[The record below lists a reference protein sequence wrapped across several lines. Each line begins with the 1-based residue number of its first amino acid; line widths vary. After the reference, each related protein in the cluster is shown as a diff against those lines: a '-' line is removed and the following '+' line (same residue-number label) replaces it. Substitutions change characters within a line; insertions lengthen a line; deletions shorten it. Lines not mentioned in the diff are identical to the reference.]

1 MTVETVDFTALTREL
16 GDRARGAALALAT
29 RPTADRN
36 RVLSDLADRIEG
48 SRAAIGE
55 ANGKDLE
62 SARSAG
68 LSGALFDRLRLTDER
83 ITAMAEGVRQVAAL
97 PDPVGEE
104 LERLQPP
111 SGIDIRKVRVPL
123 GVVAII
129 YESRPNVTIDCAALC
144 LKSGNAS
151 ILRGGKEAF
160 HSNTFLAGLV
170 TASLEATGLPPA
182 AVQLV
187 PTTDRAALQPLL
199 RMDDRIHCI
208 IPRGGKGLIRTVV
221 ENATVPVLKHD
232 EGVCNLY
239 LDSAADPEMATAIAL
254 NAKTQ
259 RPGVC
264 NAIENLVVHEDFAAD
279 HLPALARALH
289 EAGVVLRADEA
300 AHALLVT
307 HGVPVEVADHDDWST
322 EYLDLVLAVRT
333 VSSPEEAVR
342 FINEYGS
349 QHSDA
354 IVTADETTARHF
366 LAAVDS
372 ATVYWNASTR
382 FTDGFAFGL
391 GAEIGIS
398 TDRLHARGPMGLRE
412 LCTYKYEI
420 LGHGEVRA

>member
-1 MTVETVDFTALTREL
+1 MTVETVDLTTLTRQL
-16 GDRARGAALALAT
+16 GDRAREAALDLAI

-36 RVLSDLADRIEG
+36 RILADLADRIEN
-48 SRAAIGE
+48 SREALEE

-62 SARSAG
+62 AAG
-68 LSGALFDRLRLTDER
+68 AAGISGALLDRLRLTGER
-83 ITAMAEGVRQVAAL
+83 ITAMAEGVRQVVAL

-144 LKSGNAS
+144 LKSGNACL
-151 ILRGGKEAF
+151 LRGGKEAF
-160 HSNTFLAGLV
+160 HSNTALAGLV
-170 TASLEATGLPPA
+170 TASLEATGLPAA

-239 LDSAADPEMATAIAL
+239 IDRDAEPTMATALAL

-279 HLPALARALH
+279 HLPALGRALT
-289 EAGVVLRADEA
+289 EAGVELRADEA
-300 AHALLVT
+300 AHALLAT
-307 HGVPVEVADHDDWST
+307 HRIPVEVADHADWST
-322 EYLDLVLAVRT
+322 EYLDLILAVRT
-333 VSSPEEAVR
+333 VSSTEEAVS

-366 LAAVDS
+366 LAGVDS